1 MAPLRPRK
9 RPTSPS
15 HRRVE
20 ITRGAGFGALLALLV
35 MGLAPAAAHAEL
47 GSLGS
52 TTIGIAIAA
61 GFQPDSRSCNVGRD
75 SHSIPV
81 PGAASDA
88 CLMWAGGVEGLIL
101 WRGHIGVALGLYSVA
116 GQAGIRQQQPGEAPP
131 AFPDRVSV
139 PLLLDMRPFSALG
152 AAGGTGYLARF
163 LHGIRFGLGPSF
175 ELVRTSS
182 DSSVAWGERNGS
194 PVKSVIGAQFS
205 FDIEVPLHA
214 AAASALSLRL
224 STRVLYV
231 PLVTLDGD
239 TVRSADFAVDA
250 TGAPTFLGYGTHAQA
265 YLGFV
270 YYL

>member
-1 MAPLRPRK
+1 
-9 RPTSPS
+9 
-15 HRRVE
+15 
-20 ITRGAGFGALLALLV
+20 LLAVLV
-35 MGLAPAAAHAEL
+35 VGLAPAVARAEL
-47 GSLGS
+47 GSLGDV
-52 TTIGIAIAA
+52 TIGLGIAA

-75 SHSIPV
+75 SHSV
-81 PGAASDA
+81 PQPGSDSGA
-88 CLMWAGGVEGLIL
+88 CLMWAGGVEGTIL

-116 GQAGIRQQQPGEAPP
+116 GQAGVRQQQPGEAPP

-152 AAGGTGYLARF
+152 AADGNGYLARF

-182 DSSVAWGERNGS
+182 DSSVNWGQRNGS
-194 PVKSVIGAQFS
+194 PVKSVIGAHFT
-205 FDIEVPLHA
+205 FDVEVPLHA

-231 PLVTLDGD
+231 PLVSLDND

-250 TGAPTFLGYGTHAQA
+250 ASEPTFLGYGTHAQA